1 MSGKRNSGGVSGA
14 VWGGNAPTSSSSSS
28 SSRRRKPRVQAREA
42 YYASHLPRSTSVGA
56 TAAASAAA
64 ERSGSGF
71 TLRARSS
78 RVDYVNLA
86 QDEEEGE
93 ESDDTEGGG
102 TAGSGNNSNRY
113 SAARGAGGEE
123 AGAVAGKVVD
133 RVLDSRLREDGE
145 EEFLIKWL
153 GRAHVHNTWEV
164 YDSIAPLLGIKKLLN
179 FIKRRDR
186 EKEAMQ
192 HMTPDE
198 VEQLE
203 IEKQMQR
210 QLDEDALQAE
220 RIIYRWE
227 DQQTG
232 AKSYIVKWRS
242 SPYDRCTQ
250 ETHETLVQ
258 HDFLPL
264 VDAYDARLRRV
275 QAKLQKALSEPAAFR
290 PITST
295 AFVPYVETPPY
306 MNRVSPP
313 EEGEVELEP
322 EAQQQGELQAGK
334 HEQAGDSSSSSSRL
348 ELSLGREADSRSNQE
363 LRDYQLTGV
372 NWILSRLKRGVS
384 VLLADEMGLGKTVQ
398 TIGVV
403 GHLLFK
409 EEVLT
414 PILIFVPQST
424 LDNWVREFSRWLPE
438 ANVVM
443 VHGNA
448 AGRSVIRNYELQ
460 RLHHRLPV
468 YKFDVCLTTPS
479 ILNCGGD
486 SEFLK
491 KVVWSLLVV
500 DEAHQLKNINSK
512 RFIELSAFSVQ
523 HKLFLSGTPL
533 HNNLDELWNLLH
545 FLNPSIHHSIAE
557 FKQKYHLVEK
567 HSEVGEA
574 KAAQLAALQQELNGF
589 ILRRVKKDV
598 ERSMPKK
605 VESILRVEMSP
616 LQLHFYRLILTKNF
630 DHLARK
636 GGANRTNLQNIC
648 MELKKVCN
656 HPFLCRAPEEGE
668 EWSRLLVDGSAKIR
682 LLDKLLKRL
691 KEKGHRVLIFS
702 QMVKMLNILAEFL
715 KLRGYKHQRLDGT
728 MPKEV
733 RRKAMEQFNSRS
745 SNDFCFL
752 LSTKAGGLGINL
764 TSADTVIIFD
774 SDWNPQNDLQ
784 AEARAHRIGQ
794 TKTVQ
799 IYRLVT
805 KDSIEQTILER
816 AKAKMVLDTLVV
828 QGLNKRGAECGGTTS
843 LSGGASG
850 LGAAFSREDL
860 SKILKFGATKLWK
873 QSRPKGCEEDGG
885 PTGNGGGADEEFN
898 SFDVEKPAAEVD
910 LDLILAEAEV
920 TVTEATKR
928 DGGIADS
935 LLSSYQNIQE
945 FKYEPSEA
953 AAAAENDAEFWAQ
966 CIPAH
971 ERAKLKKQTEEQLIV
986 HGKRRTR
993 NALLTWGLGGRADDS
1008 PERSTGGS
1016 LAGSSGYGV
1025 FPNSS
1030 GSFDEGDES
1039 AAVAAAVASAT
1050 ATGGRGRRGRRPRVL
1065 NPTQLTAKEYH
1076 RLYRALLRYGCIE
1089 RRLTDIVMEA
1099 KLQRVSSAVVV
1110 AAAQQIVA
1118 ACRERLNQAPSK
1130 PASAGGGS
1138 RKKAPLHPFYPS
1150 LFSAGACYFP
1160 LCLYCVSPFSPAGRS
1175 YFTQIGDTRVNA
1187 WDLIERLQLLTLL
1200 HDVFE
1205 QQNPGCPSPW
1215 RLPTGPLSADFT
1227 GMLQQQSQQ
1236 QQQQLTQNSEAAD
1249 AGDAAPESTE
1259 VGPTASAATPG
1270 SAASTAAAA
1279 TASGPE
1285 ALSHSPA
1292 GSSRHQEIAIQ
1303 LEEQQSQPPQLSD
1316 TTTSGGS
1323 RTGFP
1328 PSRDAG
1334 RAGFLKNRMYV
1345 CSNGLPPP
1353 PPQQQEAYVGVGCCF
1368 FLQLHLPEGVIS
1380 RLKAWSAR
1388 DVQHWGTRE
1397 DESLLIGAYKY
1408 GFGAW
1413 TEVSNDPNLCL
1424 PQIRDIKF
1432 DKLKM
1437 RALRTM
1443 KLLEKHLLQ
1452 SSSGSLNT
1460 ARPTRSLRSSPSFSS
1475 TAATAAPDP
1484 MPPAASATPDTLLLN
1499 GASQH
1504 APRQNLQLPQHHKID
1519 IAVTASAAAADDDE
1533 DEEDDEL
1540 NGDQEGVN
1548 LLSPRPLVIAIRLC
1562 LAALPVERLKK
1573 AVRRLLRADRR
1584 SLKHLKKVF
1593 KEAATDNNPTLH
1605 RSAAAPYLPSI
1616 AATLRTALLPL
1627 GEGTPQYERV
1637 QAASWAYVSTELQ
1650 QQSKCDSG
1658 FSTSEAPAD
1667 AAGAA
1672 TNPSASP
1679 QQEPAPMQLAA
1690 AAGSL
1695 LMGS

>member
-1 MSGKRNSGGVSGA
+1 VTSNAASADATPAHAATLQQQQLQQQQLQQQQLQMSGKRNSGGVSGA

-1138 RKKAPLHPFYPS
+1138 RKSGRGTKEEEDEEDDAEQTPRPKDEEDTKE
-1150 LFSAGACYFP
+1150 
-1160 LCLYCVSPFSPAGRS
+1160 AGRS

-1259 VGPTASAATPG
+1259 VGPTASAATP
-1270 SAASTAAAA
+1270 
-1279 TASGPE
+1279 
-1285 ALSHSPA
+1285 

-1475 TAATAAPDP
+1475 TA
-1484 MPPAASATPDTLLLN
+1484 
-1499 GASQH
+1499 
-1504 APRQNLQLPQHHKID
+1504 HHKID

-1540 NGDQEGVN
+1540 NGDQEGVVSC
-1548 LLSPRPLVIAIRLC
+1548 LPWLRAPFGPPG

-1616 AATLRTALLPL
+1616 AAHCGNPRRGIATDELYAPAAAAAAAVSSREVTAATSSLP
-1627 GEGTPQYERV
+1627 P
-1637 QAASWAYVSTELQ
+1637 AAAVFNDPSSELQ